1 MKIMEIEGNRELSGT
16 IRISGAKNATVAL
29 IPAAILTDE
38 EATICNVPE
47 ITDTDALCDILNELN
62 VDVKR
67 ASESIIIN
75 PKNMINIEIAEKFS
89 KKLRAS
95 YYFMGALLGK
105 YKKAVMYFP
114 GGCSIGARPID
125 LHLKGF
131 EALGATVKNEKN
143 KYIVEAQELHGAN
156 IYLDIASVGATINIM
171 LAAVKAKGTTVI
183 DNAAKEPE
191 IVNVATFLNNMG
203 ARISGAGTSTIKIEG
218 VETLHRCFH
227 EVIPD
232 RIEAGTYIIIGAL
245 CGKNLKIDNIIPDH
259 VDSLLS
265 KLEEIGTE
273 LEVGTDYVIIS
284 KSDTYKSTTIKT
296 LVYPGF
302 PTDLQQP
309 FTVLLT
315 QCNGKSK
322 VTETIWENRF
332 MHIPYLNDLG
342 ADITVKNQT
351 ATIIGPTKLTGTSV
365 VATDLRAGAAMVA
378 AGLLAE
384 GTTTITNVEHI
395 LRGYEQIVE
404 KLTSVGAKIKI
415 REISVSYTHLT
426 LPTIA

>member
-1 MKIMEIEGNRELSGT
+1 MKIMEIEGCHELSGT
-16 IRISGAKNATVAL
+16 IRIGGAKNATVAL
-29 IPAAILTDE
+29 IPAAILSDE
-38 EATICNVPE
+38 EVTICNIPE
-47 ITDTDALCDILNELN
+47 ITDTDALCDILKELK
-62 VDVKR
+62 VDIKR

-75 PKNMINIEIAEKFS
+75 SNNMENIEIKENFS

-131 EALGATVKNEKN
+131 EALGAKVTNEKN
-143 KYIVEAQELHGAN
+143 KYIVEAEELKGAN

-171 LAAVKAKGTTVI
+171 LAAVKAKGKTVI

-203 ARISGAGTSTIKIEG
+203 AKITGAGTSTIKIEG
-218 VETLHRCFH
+218 VDYLHKCFH

-232 RIEAGTYIIIGAL
+232 RIEAGSYIIMGAL
-245 CGKNLKIDNIIPDH
+245 CGKNLKVDNIIPEH
-259 VDSLLS
+259 LDSLTS
-265 KLEEIGTE
+265 KLEELGVDLEIGR
-273 LEVGTDYVIIS
+273 DYIIVLNRQQS
-284 KSDTYKSTTIKT
+284 KPTTIKT
-296 LVYPGF
+296 TVYPGF

-315 QCNGKSK
+315 QCIGKSK
-322 VTETIWENRF
+322 VIETIWENRF
-332 MHIPYLNDLG
+332 MHVAYLNQLG
-342 ADITVKNQT
+342 ADITIKNQT
-351 ATIIGPTKLTGTSV
+351 ATIVGPTPLKGTTV

-378 AGLLAE
+378 AGLIAE
-384 GTTTITNVEHI
+384 GKTTITNIEHI

-404 KLTSVGAKIKI
+404 KLTSVGAKISI
-415 REISVSYTHLT
+415 REI
-426 LPTIA
+426 

>member
-1 MKIMEIEGNRELSGT
+1 MKIMEIEGNRELNGT

-67 ASESIIIN
+67 ASESIVIN
-75 PKNMINIEIAEKFS
+75 PQNMKNVEIAEKFS

-143 KYIVEAQELHGAN
+143 KYIVEAEELHGAN

-171 LAAVKAKGTTVI
+171 LAAVKAKGITVI

-218 VETLHRCFH
+218 VETLHKCFH

-245 CGKNLKIDNIIPDH
+245 CGKNLKIDNIIPEH

-273 LEVGTDYVIIS
+273 LQVGTDYVIIS
-284 KSDTYKSTTIKT
+284 KSNNYKSTTIKT

-309 FTVLLT
+309 LTVLLT

-332 MHIPYLNDLG
+332 MHIPYLKDLG
-342 ADITVKNQT
+342 ADVTVKNQT
-351 ATIIGPTKLTGTSV
+351 ATIIGPTKLTGASV

-415 REISVSYTHLT
+415 REI
-426 LPTIA
+426 

>member
-1 MKIMEIEGNRELSGT
+1 MKIIEIEGARELNGA

-47 ITDTDALCDILNELN
+47 ITDTDALCDILNQLKVKVNRSTESLVVNPQDMEN
-62 VDVKR
+62 V
-67 ASESIIIN
+67 
-75 PKNMINIEIAEKFS
+75 EIAEEYS

-105 YKKAVMYFP
+105 FKKAVMYFP

-131 EALGATVKNEKN
+131 EALGAKVTNEKN
-143 KYIVEAQELHGAN
+143 KYIVEAEELHGAN

-191 IVNVATFLNNMG
+191 IVNVATFLNLMG
-203 ARISGAGTSTIKIEG
+203 AKITGAGTSTIKIEG
-218 VETLHRCFH
+218 VEKLGKCFH

-232 RIEAGTYIIIGAL
+232 RIEAGTYIIIAAL
-245 CGKNLKIDNIIPDH
+245 CGKNLKIDNVIPEH
-259 VDSLLS
+259 VDSLLR
-265 KLEEIGTE
+265 KLEEMGIE
-273 LEVGTDYVIIS
+273 LEIGTDYVIVLNS
-284 KSDTYKSTTIKT
+284 PKELKPTNIKT
-296 LVYPGF
+296 AVYPGF
-302 PTDLQQP
+302 ATDLQQP

-315 QCNGKSK
+315 KANGKSK
-322 VTETIWENRF
+322 VEETIWENRF
-332 MHIPYLNDLG
+332 MHVPYLNKLG
-342 ADITVKNQT
+342 ADITVKNRT
-351 ATIIGPTKLTGTSV
+351 ATVVGPTELKGCEV

-378 AGLLAE
+378 AALLAE
-384 GTTTITNVEHI
+384 GKTTITNAEHI
-395 LRGYEQIVE
+395 LRGYEQIAE
-404 KLTSVGAKIKI
+404 KLKSVGAKIVIK
-415 REISVSYTHLT
+415 EI
-426 LPTIA
+426 

>member
-1 MKIMEIEGNRELSGT
+1 MKIMQIEGGRDLSGT

-38 EATICNVPE
+38 EATICNIPE
-47 ITDTDALCDILNELN
+47 ITDTDALCDILKALN
-62 VDVKR
+62 VNVNR
-67 ASESIIIN
+67 ASESLVID
-75 PKNMINIEIAEKFS
+75 PKNMQNIEIAEEYS

-131 EALGATVKNEKN
+131 EALGATVTNEQN
-143 KYIVEAQELHGAN
+143 KYIVEAEELHGAN

-171 LAAVKAKGTTVI
+171 LAAVRAKGKTVI

-191 IVNVATFLNNMG
+191 IVNVATVLNNMG
-203 ARISGAGTSTIKIEG
+203 AKISGAGTSTIKIEG
-218 VETLHRCFH
+218 VEHLHKCFH

-245 CGKNLKIDNIIPDH
+245 CGTPLKIDNVIPEH

-265 KLEEIGTE
+265 KLEEMGVD
-273 LEVGTDYVIIS
+273 LEVGADYVIVS
-284 KSDTYKSTTIKT
+284 KPQTYKATSIKT
-296 LVYPGF
+296 AVYPGF
-302 PTDLQQP
+302 ATDLQQP
-309 FTVLLT
+309 FTVLQT

-322 VTETIWENRF
+322 TTETIWENRF
-332 MHIPYLNDLG
+332 MHVPYLKDLG

-351 ATIIGPTKLTGTSV
+351 ATIIGPSKLKGTDV

-378 AGLLAE
+378 AGLKAE
-384 GTTTITNVEHI
+384 GKTTITSVEHI

-404 KLTSVGAKIKI
+404 KLTGVGAKITIK
-415 REISVSYTHLT
+415 EI
-426 LPTIA
+426 

>member
-1 MKIMEIEGNRELSGT
+1 MKIIEIDGGRKLSGT
-16 IRISGAKNATVAL
+16 IRVSGAKNATVAL

-47 ITDTDALCDILNELN
+47 ITDTDDLCDILETLKVN
-62 VDVKR
+62 VKR
-67 ASESIIIN
+67 ASESIIID
-75 PKNMINIEIAEKFS
+75 PKDMENFEITEQFS

-105 YKKAVMYFP
+105 YGKAIMHFP

-131 EALGATVKNEKN
+131 EALGATITVEKN
-143 KYIVEAQELHGAN
+143 KYTVEAKELKGAN

-171 LAAVKAKGTTVI
+171 LAAVKAKGKTVI

-203 ARISGAGTSTIKIEG
+203 AKITGAGTSTIKIEG
-218 VETLHRCFH
+218 VDYLHKCFH

-245 CGKNLKIDNIIPDH
+245 CGNPLKVDNVIPEH
-259 VDSLLS
+259 VDALIS
-265 KLEEIGTE
+265 KLEEIGVDV
-273 LEVGTDYVIIS
+273 EVGADYVIINS
-284 KSDTYKSTTIKT
+284 GGEYKSTTIKT
-296 LVYPGF
+296 AVYPGF
-302 PTDLQQP
+302 ATDLQQP
-309 FTVLLT
+309 FSVLLT

-322 VTETIWENRF
+322 VIETIFENRF
-332 MHIPYLNDLG
+332 MHVPYLRELG
-342 ADITVKNQT
+342 ADVSVKNQT
-351 ATIIGPTKLTGTSV
+351 ATIIGQTKLTGTTV

-378 AGLLAE
+378 AALLAE

-395 LRGYEQIVE
+395 LRGYEQLVE
-404 KLTSVGAKIKI
+404 KLTGVGAKVRIK
-415 REISVSYTHLT
+415 EI
-426 LPTIA
+426 

>member
-1 MKIMEIEGNRELSGT
+1 MKIIEIEGARQLTGT

-38 EATICNVPE
+38 EATICNIPE
-47 ITDTDALCDILNELN
+47 ITDTEALCDILDLLK
-62 VDVKR
+62 VKNNR
-67 ASESIIIN
+67 STESIVIN
-75 PKNMINIEIAEKFS
+75 PSDMENVEITEQFS

-131 EALGATVKNEKN
+131 EALGATVRNEEN
-143 KYIVEAQELHGAN
+143 KYIVEAKELKGTN

-171 LAAVKAKGTTVI
+171 LAAVKAKGTTYI

-203 ARISGAGTSTIKIEG
+203 AKITGAGTSTIKIIG
-218 VETLHRCFH
+218 VEHLHKCFH

-232 RIEAGTYIIIGAL
+232 RIEAGSYIIMGAL
-245 CGKNLKIDNIIPDH
+245 CGNPLRIDNLIPEHIDP
-259 VDSLLS
+259 LLS
-265 KLEEIGTE
+265 KLEEMGVE
-273 LEVGTDYVIIS
+273 LEIGYDYVTVLGC
-284 KSDTYKSTTIKT
+284 KEKLKATNIKT
-296 LVYPGF
+296 AVYPGF

-315 QCNGKSK
+315 QANGKSK

-332 MHIPYLNDLG
+332 MHIPYLRDLG
-342 ADITVKNQT
+342 ANIQVTNQT
-351 ATIIGPTKLTGTSV
+351 ATVRGPSKLKGTQV
-365 VATDLRAGAAMVA
+365 VATDLRAGAAMIA

-384 GTTTITNVEHI
+384 GKTTITNAEHI
-395 LRGYEQIVE
+395 LRGYEQIIE
-404 KLTSVGAKIKI
+404 KLTAVGAKIRIK
-415 REISVSYTHLT
+415 EI
-426 LPTIA
+426 

>member
-1 MKIMEIEGNRELSGT
+1 MKIMEIEGERELSGT
-16 IRISGAKNATVAL
+16 IRISGAKNAIVAL

-75 PKNMINIEIAEKFS
+75 PKNMKNIEIEEQYA

-105 YKKAVMYFP
+105 YHKASLYFP

-131 EALGATVKNEKN
+131 ESLGAKVTNEGN
-143 KYIVEAQELHGAN
+143 KFIVEAEELKGAN
-156 IYLDIASVGATINIM
+156 IYLDFASVGATINIM
-171 LAAVKAKGTTVI
+171 LAAVKAKGRTVI

-203 ARISGAGTSTIKIEG
+203 AKITGAGTSTIKIDG
-218 VETLHRCFH
+218 VEHLHKCFH

-245 CGKNLKIDNIIPDH
+245 CGNMLKVDNLIPDH
-259 VDSLLS
+259 IDALLS
-265 KLEEIGTE
+265 KLEEMGIE
-273 LEVGTDYVIIS
+273 LEVGADYVIVS
-284 KSDTYKSTTIKT
+284 KKDKYIATNIKT
-296 LVYPGF
+296 AVFPGF
-302 PTDLQQP
+302 ATDLQQQ
-309 FTVLLT
+309 FTVLQT
-315 QCNGKSK
+315 QATGKSK
-322 VTETIWENRF
+322 ITETIYENRF
-332 MHIPYLNDLG
+332 MHIPYLRELG
-342 ADITVKNQT
+342 ANITVKNQT
-351 ATIIGPTKLTGTSV
+351 ATIIGPTKLKGAEV
-365 VATDLRAGAAMVA
+365 VATDLRAGAALVA
-378 AGLLAE
+378 AGLVAT
-384 GTTTITNVEHI
+384 GKTTIANAEHI

-404 KLTSVGAKIKI
+404 KLTNVGAKIELK
-415 REISVSYTHLT
+415 EI
-426 LPTIA
+426 

>member
-1 MKIMEIEGNRELSGT
+1 MKVIEIDGGHKLTGS
-16 IRISGAKNATVAL
+16 IRVSGAKNATVAL

-38 EATICNVPE
+38 EVTICNVPE
-47 ITDTDALCDILNELN
+47 ITDTNDLCAILNTLK
-62 VDVKR
+62 VDIKR

-75 PKNMINIEIAEKFS
+75 PSKMENTEITEEFS

-105 YKKAVMYFP
+105 YGKAVMYFP

-131 EALGATVKNEKN
+131 EALGAKVTVDKN
-143 KYIVEAQELHGAN
+143 KYTVEATELKGAN

-171 LAAVKAKGTTVI
+171 LAAVKAKGKTII

-203 ARISGAGTSTIKIEG
+203 ARITGAGTSTIKIEG
-218 VETLHRCFH
+218 VDYLHQCFH

-245 CGKNLKIDNIIPDH
+245 SGAPLKVDNIIPEH
-259 VDSLLS
+259 IDSLIS
-265 KLEEIGTE
+265 KLEEIGVNLE
-273 LEVGTDYVIIS
+273 LGSDYVIINS
-284 KSDTYKSTTIKT
+284 KDSYKSTTIKT
-296 LVYPGF
+296 AVYPGF

-315 QCNGKSK
+315 QSSGKSK

-342 ADITVKNQT
+342 ADITVNNQT
-351 ATIIGPTKLTGTSV
+351 ATILGPTKLKGCQV
-365 VATDLRAGAAMVA
+365 VATDLRAGAAMIA
-378 AGLLAE
+378 AGLKAD
-384 GTTTITNVEHI
+384 GRTTITNAEHI
-395 LRGYEQIVE
+395 LRGYEDIVE
-404 KLTSVGAKIKI
+404 KLSEVGAKIRIK
-415 REISVSYTHLT
+415 EI
-426 LPTIA
+426 